1 MHEFNAIEGYTIPAG
16 KALMLR
22 TCAADFT
29 SRGGFQWPQVGGVV
43 EAPDWNPE
51 SECGD
56 GLHGALWG
64 EGDGSLLSWKGDA
77 VWMVAEVNA
86 ADAVGL
92 GGKVK
97 APRARV
103 VCSGPRHDVTAWL
116 WARRPAAVIGATVQA
131 GHRGT
136 ATAGYRGTATA
147 GYRGTATAGDEGA
160 ATAGDGGTAT
170 AGDEGAATAGE
181 WGTAT
186 AGEWGMV
193 RIDYWHG
200 RWRTAVGYIGET
212 MDRDGA
218 VLAAG
223 VAYKC
228 DNEGRFYRAE
238 EAK

>member
-64 EGDGSLLSWKGDA
+64 EGDGSLLLWKGDA

-86 ADAVGL
+86 ADAVDL

-136 ATAGYRGTATA
+136 ATAGDEGTATA
-147 GYRGTATAGDEGA
+147 GGWGTATAGRW
-160 ATAGDGGTAT
+160 GTAT
-170 AGDEGAATAGE
+170 AGEWGTATAGE